1 MFIVLGGNMDSTK
14 IIVQARTGSTRL
26 PNKMVLPFFDN
37 KGVLEI
43 TLEKLI
49 KSYGKESV
57 ILATTNS
64 VKDDE
69 LEKIG
74 INKGVH
80 VYRGSEDD
88 VLSRFIESAEKYN
101 VKNIIRV
108 CADNP
113 FLISED
119 IKPLIEELENKD
131 IDYVSYRVNKRPS
144 ILSHFG
150 LWTEGVKLD
159 ALKKVN
165 NSTSEKIFLEHVT
178 NYIHS
183 GNPIIFNVKLIDVDK
198 SFEENSNVRLTLD
211 TPEDFDIQKKIYSDL
226 YSDEKEINFKDI
238 IKYLKKNESLKKTMI
253 KQIKE
258 NEK

>member
-1 MFIVLGGNMDSTK
+1 MDSTR
-14 IIVQARTGSTRL
+14 IIIQARTGSTRL

-37 KGVLEI
+37 KGILDI

-49 KSYGKESV
+49 KSYGEESI

-74 INKGVH
+74 IDRGVC

-101 VKNIIRV
+101 VTNIIRV

-119 IKPLIEELENKD
+119 IKPLIEELEHNEV
-131 IDYVSYRVNKRPS
+131 DYVSYKVNNRPS

-150 LWTEGVKLD
+150 LWTEGVKLN

-165 NSTSEKIFLEHVT
+165 SNTSEKIYLEHVT

-183 GNPIIFNVKLIDVDK
+183 GNPIIFNTKLIDVDK
-198 SFEENSNVRLTLD
+198 YFEENSNVRLTLD

-226 YSDEKEINFKDI
+226 YSDEKEISFKDI
-238 IKYLKKNESLKKTMI
+238 IEYLKRNNSLKKTMI